1 MLRHFTTENSPLPD
15 NTVLSIGIEP
25 TDGDVFFFTKNE
37 IISFKGEATESVK
50 SQSAIKIYPNPI
62 APSYNGPILIKN
74 LVNNALVKITDIN
87 GQLIM
92 QTRALGGQAVWNG
105 RDQYQQKVASG
116 IYLIFVRDEMGNEK
130 AVGKIMIA
138 AGY

>member
-1 MLRHFTTENSPLPD
+1 M
-15 NTVLSIGIEP
+15 
-25 TDGDVFFFTKNE
+25 FFFTKNE
-37 IISFKGEATESVK
+37 IISFKSDATESSK

-62 APSYNGPILIKN
+62 APNYNGPITIKN
-74 LVNNALVKITDIN
+74 LVDNALVKITDIN
-87 GQLIM
+87 GQLMM

-116 IYLIFVRDEMGNEK
+116 IYLIFARDDMGNEK
-130 AVGKIMIA
+130 AVGKILIS